1 MCGIAGIRS
10 LNQNNLNE
18 KSHILDMTNALI
30 HRGPDDEGYYF
41 GQKTH
46 LGHRRLSIIGID
58 DGSQPLYNDDK
69 SILVVY
75 NGEIYNY
82 PELKIDLENKGYIF
96 RTNTDTE
103 VLVHMYSEYGESFIK
118 LLNGM
123 FSFALFDTKKDELLI
138 GRDRFGVKPLFYQIV
153 DNKLVFASEINS
165 LKTLPYFANDID
177 YEALGTFISSYFIP
191 EPWTAFKNV
200 KRLKSGNY
208 MKIKNGHIDFIE
220 YYDYDFSKK
229 DNTINS
235 DIACEEIARLF
246 KKAVKRQLM
255 SDVPIGVLLSGGLD
269 SRSILSVVSEEIPN
283 TNTFTI
289 GFLERA
295 YSEGSLSSLWA
306 EAYGSKHHEMI
317 YTHKDLKKNLK
328 NSLLHY
334 GEPYGFF
341 GYDAL
346 STLAKKINSK
356 DIKVV
361 LSGTGGDELFAGYP
375 TLHAAN
381 IARFYRLIPVFFR
394 DNFFKKIINLLPA
407 GDGSLSL
414 AYKLKS
420 FVNSDDKNLFRNFFN
435 YKQVINKSQWN
446 VILSNEINDKLKNH
460 DPFVIFNQYEKKVS
474 DLHFIDAMS
483 YFDLKVFLGS
493 NLFNS
498 NDSEFMMHSVEQRVP
513 FMDNDLVDF
522 VMKIPL
528 NVRFHPFKVKHLH
541 RKSFTKNFPIPKSIQ
556 SIPKKS
562 YKKMGFEI
570 PINKW
575 LREGSIK
582 DLLNDDINKNV
593 IVDNNFFNPDE
604 VGNIIKNHING
615 TQNNE
620 RVIQNIY
627 SVSLFLNNN

>member
-1 MCGIAGIRS
+1 MCGITGIQS
-10 LNQNNLNE
+10 LNQDALENKTHLI
-18 KSHILDMTNALI
+18 KMTDALT
-30 HRGPDDEGYYF
+30 HRGPDGEGYYF
-41 GQKTH
+41 GKRTF
-46 LGHRRLSIIGID
+46 LGHRRLSIIGIE
-58 DGSQPLYNDDK
+58 DGGQPLFNEDK
-69 SILVVY
+69 SIMVVY

-82 PELKIDLENKGYIF
+82 PDLKIDLEKKGYVF
-96 RTNTDTE
+96 RTSTDTE
-103 VLVHMYSEYGESFIK
+103 VLIHLYSEYGENFIK

-123 FSFALFDTKKDELLI
+123 FCFALFDERKDKLLI

-165 LKTLPYFANDID
+165 LKTLPYFSKEKD
-177 YEALGTFISSYFIP
+177 YKALGTFISSYFIP

-200 KRLKSGNY
+200 KRLRAGHY
-208 MKIKNGHIDFIE
+208 MKIASGKIDIIE
-220 YYDYDFSKK
+220 YHDYNFYEK
-229 DNTINS
+229 DNTIDSYTAN
-235 DIACEEIARLF
+235 EEIARLF
-246 KKAVKRQLM
+246 KIAVKRQLM

-269 SRSILSVVSEEIPN
+269 SRSILSVAANEIPKIN
-283 TNTFTI
+283 SFTI
-289 GFLERA
+289 GFNESA
-295 YSEGSLSSLWA
+295 YSEGNLSSQWA
-306 EAYGSKHHEMI
+306 SAYRSTYNEMT
-317 YTHKDLKKNLK
+317 YTYKDLLANLK

-341 GYDAL
+341 GFDAL
-346 STLAKKINSK
+346 SLLAKKINSK
-356 DIKVV
+356 NIKVV

-381 IARFYRLIPVFFR
+381 LSRFYRLIPSFLR
-394 DNFFKKIINLLPA
+394 NNFFKKIINFLPA
-407 GDGSLSL
+407 GDGSLSS

-435 YKQVINKSQWN
+435 YKQVIHKDQWN
-446 VILSNEINDKLKNH
+446 KVLSISMNENLKNH
-460 DPFVIFNQYEKKVS
+460 DPFETFTQYEKKVS

-498 NDSEFMMHSVEQRVP
+498 SDSEFMMHSVEQRVP

-541 RKSFTKNFPIPKSIQ
+541 RNSFTKNFPVPKSYNKI
-556 SIPKKS
+556 SKKS

-570 PINKW
+570 PINRW
-575 LREGSIK
+575 LKEGLIN
-582 DLLNDDINKNV
+582 DLLMSELNRKSILE
-593 IVDNNFFNPDE
+593 NNFFNPNE
-604 VGNIIKNHING
+604 VESIIKNHING
-615 TQNNE
+615 VQNNE
-620 RVIQNIY
+620 RVIQNIF